1 LDVDN
6 LLVMLAMS
14 EALISNEDSTSGR
27 HDFLTPYS
35 SLHPIEVHQRQAT
48 ANRLHT
54 RQVLNAHIQYQSP
67 GLMQMKLL
75 ANSQKKQNNA
85 YSARLSN

>member
-1 LDVDN
+1 
-6 LLVMLAMS
+6 MLAMS
-14 EALISNEDSTSGR
+14 EALISNKDLTSGR
-27 HDFLTPYS
+27 HYSILYKTPYS
-35 SLHPIEVHQRQAT
+35 LQHPIEVHQRQAT

-54 RQVLNAHIQYQSP
+54 RQVLIVHIPYQSP

-75 ANSQKKQNNA
+75 DLTVNSKKKGLVDA